1 MTKEEASKL
10 IYNELDY
17 AYCDNCRNSESEGYN
32 DNCDECHRK
41 YNNWAVSKEVCDELA
56 EKILEQ

>member
-10 IYNELDY
+10 IYNELNY
-17 AYCDNCRNSESEGYN
+17 AYCDNCRRADEDEH
-32 DNCDECHRK
+32 NCYDCHRK

-56 EKILEQ
+56 EKILG